1 MKNIIIYEDNNSLRS
16 SLELLL
22 QTNQQYK
29 VIAVFNDANTIEQD
43 IASYKPDLVI
53 LDIDMPGRK
62 GTEVV
67 PFIKRINK
75 DTKILMHT
83 VFDESDKL
91 FDCLCAGANGY
102 VLKKSSPE
110 KFLQY
115 VSDVLDGG
123 TAFSPTIAQKVLMSF
138 QRANENQYNLSD
150 REKEVLRSLVNGY
163 TYKGIADLLNISTN
177 TIRKHVSSIYEK
189 LHVSSGREAV
199 TLAIHK
205 KIV

>member
-1 MKNIIIYEDNNSLRS
+1 MKNIIIYEDNHSLRS

-22 QTNQQYK
+22 LTNNQYY
-29 VIAVFNDANTIEQD
+29 VTATFSDANTLEKD
-43 IASYKPDLVI
+43 ILSYSPDLVI

-67 PFIKRINK
+67 HIIKNLNSN
-75 DTKILMHT
+75 TKILMHT
-83 VFDESDKL
+83 VFDESEKL

-102 VLKKSSPE
+102 VLKKSTPD

-115 VSDVLDGG
+115 VEEVLDGG
-123 TAFSPTIAQKVLMSF
+123 TAFSPTIAQKVLQSLM
-138 QRANENQYNLSD
+138 QTTENNYNLSD
-150 REKEVLRSLVNGY
+150 REKDVLRNLVNGY
-163 TYKGIADLLNISTN
+163 TYKGIANLLNISTN
-177 TIRKHVSSIYEK
+177 TIRKHVSSIYDK

>member
-1 MKNIIIYEDNNSLRS
+1 MKKIIIYEDNNSLRN

-22 QTNQQYK
+22 FTINDYN
-29 VIAVFNDANTIEQD
+29 VVATFDDANTLEKD
-43 IASYKPDLVI
+43 LFDFRPDLVI

-67 PFIKRINK
+67 PIIKK
-75 DTKILMHT
+75 LSPQSKILMYT
-83 VFDESDKL
+83 VFDESEKL

-102 VLKKSSPE
+102 VLKKSTPD
-110 KFLQY
+110 KLLQY
-115 VSDVLDGG
+115 VADVLDGG
-123 TAFSPTIAQKVLMSF
+123 TAFSPSIAEKVLLSF
-138 QRANENQYNLSD
+138 RRITENSYNLSD
-150 REKEVLRSLVNGY
+150 REKEVLRHLVNGY

-199 TLAIHK
+199 TLAINK

>member
-1 MKNIIIYEDNNSLRS
+1 MKKIIIYEDNNSLRN

-22 QTNQQYK
+22 FTINDYN
-29 VIAVFNDANTIEQD
+29 VVATFDDANTLEKD
-43 IASYKPDLVI
+43 LFDFRPDLVI

-67 PFIKRINK
+67 PIIKK
-75 DTKILMHT
+75 LSPQTKILMYT
-83 VFDESDKL
+83 VFDESEKL

-102 VLKKSSPE
+102 VLKKSTPD
-110 KFLQY
+110 KLLQY
-115 VSDVLDGG
+115 VADVLDGG
-123 TAFSPTIAQKVLMSF
+123 TAFSPSIAEKVLLSF
-138 QRANENQYNLSD
+138 RRITENSYHLSD
-150 REKEVLRSLVNGY
+150 REKEVLRHLVNGY

-199 TLAIHK
+199 TLAINK

>member
-67 PFIKRINK
+67 PIIKRINK

-102 VLKKSSPE
+102 VLKKIFSRKVFAICFRCIRWWHRFFAHHCTKSVDEFPE
-110 KFLQY
+110 
-115 VSDVLDGG
+115 S
-123 TAFSPTIAQKVLMSF
+123 
-138 QRANENQYNLSD
+138 
-150 REKEVLRSLVNGY
+150 
-163 TYKGIADLLNISTN
+163 
-177 TIRKHVSSIYEK
+177 
-189 LHVSSGREAV
+189 
-199 TLAIHK
+199 
-205 KIV
+205 

>member
-1 MKNIIIYEDNNSLRS
+1 MKNIIIYEDNHSLRS

-22 QTNQQYK
+22 LTNNQYY
-29 VIAVFNDANTIEQD
+29 VTATFSDANTLEKD
-43 IASYKPDLVI
+43 ILSYSPDLVI

-67 PFIKRINK
+67 HIIKKLNSN
-75 DTKILMHT
+75 TKILMHT
-83 VFDESDKL
+83 VFDESEKL

-102 VLKKSSPE
+102 VLKKSTPD

-115 VSDVLDGG
+115 VEEVLDGG
-123 TAFSPTIAQKVLMSF
+123 TAFSPTIAQKVLQSF
-138 QRANENQYNLSD
+138 MQTTENNYNLSD
-150 REKEVLRSLVNGY
+150 REKDVLRNLVNGY
-163 TYKGIADLLNISTN
+163 TYKGIANLLNISTN
-177 TIRKHVSSIYEK
+177 TIRKHVSSIYDK

>member
-1 MKNIIIYEDNNSLRS
+1 
-16 SLELLL
+16 
-22 QTNQQYK
+22 
-29 VIAVFNDANTIEQD
+29 
-43 IASYKPDLVI
+43 
-53 LDIDMPGRK
+53 
-62 GTEVV
+62 
-67 PFIKRINK
+67 
-75 DTKILMHT
+75 
-83 VFDESDKL
+83 
-91 FDCLCAGANGY
+91 
-102 VLKKSSPE
+102 
-110 KFLQY
+110 
-115 VSDVLDGG
+115 
-123 TAFSPTIAQKVLMSF
+123 MSF

>member
-1 MKNIIIYEDNNSLRS
+1 MKNIIIYEDNHSLRS

-22 QTNQQYK
+22 LTNNQYY
-29 VIAVFNDANTIEQD
+29 VTATFSDANTLEKD
-43 IASYKPDLVI
+43 ILSYSPDLVI

-67 PFIKRINK
+67 HIIKNLNSN
-75 DTKILMHT
+75 TKILMHT
-83 VFDESDKL
+83 VFDESEKL

-102 VLKKSSPE
+102 VLKKSTPD

-115 VSDVLDGG
+115 VEEVLDGG
-123 TAFSPTIAQKVLMSF
+123 TAFSPTIAQKVLQSF
-138 QRANENQYNLSD
+138 MQTTENNYNLSD
-150 REKEVLRSLVNGY
+150 REKDVLRNLVNGY
-163 TYKGIADLLNISTN
+163 TYKGIANLLNISTN
-177 TIRKHVSSIYEK
+177 TIRKHVSSIYDK